1 MTNLAYLAALLAG
14 APDLPTAAL
23 LPPVEQI
30 SSEQPPEAID
40 WDKEFG
46 VECVER
52 DPATGEIPVAP
63 YQQSNANAQASP
75 LDDAKV
81 LAAFG
86 GRTGIQ
92 RIANRLVE
100 LSETDFRIADVF
112 KAKDT
117 VRLKRTLFEQLC
129 FILGGGCDYTGR
141 TMQAAHKDLGLQRA
155 DLNALVEN
163 LQQAMRESQVPFSA
177 QNRLL
182 AKLAPMERAIVVR

>member
-1 MTNLAYLAALLAG
+1 MTSLTYLALLLAG
-14 APDLPTAAL
+14 APDLPPATPT
-23 LPPVEQI
+23 LPPEQV
-30 SSEQPPEAID
+30 SSEQAPEAID

-46 VECVER
+46 VKRVER
-52 DPATGEIPVAP
+52 DPVTGELPVAP
-63 YQQSNANAQASP
+63 YRQSNANAQATP
-75 LDDAKV
+75 FADAKL

-86 GRTGIQ
+86 GRSGIQ
-92 RIANRLVE
+92 RIASRLVE
-100 LSETDFRIADVF
+100 LSEADPRIADVF

-129 FILGGGCDYTGR
+129 YILGGGCDYTGR

-163 LQQAMRESQVPFSA
+163 LQQAMRESKIPFSA

-182 AKLAPMERAIVVR
+182 AKLAPMDRDVVVR